1 MKFNT
6 STIVVEMK
14 SETPA
19 YIGEF
24 PGSAIRG
31 ALMQSIIYRHCESL
45 RYGQCDTCNFSDC
58 IMKQCFK
65 AKVPSV
71 GHLET
76 NPIIINTDFVKG
88 REYADTLNFSI
99 VLCGDNAI
107 AQKGELMKILNTG
120 MFIGSPKVEF
130 KIASTT
136 ETNMLVNLDTLAQ
149 EYQEYKNSTI
159 RIHLKTP
166 FVSKNKVALV
176 DKPQK
181 FIRALTTRVTSMVI
195 SLGIDFH
202 VPYEQVIE
210 TMDNISLT
218 ESNIERVDIQRKSTN
233 HGKYQLVHGEIGD
246 FILQG
251 DFSHI
256 YPFLVIA
263 SQLSIG
269 KECTMGFGEFSWEV
283 LN

>member
-6 STIVVEMK
+6 STIAVEMK

-19 YIGEF
+19 HIGEF

-31 ALMQSIIYRHCESL
+31 ALMQSIIYRNCESL

-58 IMKQCFK
+58 LMKQCFK
-65 AKVPSV
+65 AKVPSI

-76 NPIIINTDFVKG
+76 NPIIIHTDFVKG

-107 AQKGELMKILNTG
+107 AQKGELMKILNMG

-130 KIASTT
+130 KVASTT

-246 FILQG
+246 FTLQG

-269 KECTMGFGEFSWEV
+269 KECTMGFGQFSWEV
-283 LN
+283 LG